1 MAMPTTRVEVQ
12 RVAVPSNTEAKR
24 LVSQT
29 RRKLADMPALP
40 AQMNSYAAILVYTAS
55 GLSDAE
61 ISVATG
67 FSVEQV
73 LKLRAAPAY
82 SVLEENIINAV
93 KQESTQ
99 EVNSILARGKV
110 RAAQRIVEMVD
121 SEVDV
126 LALKAA
132 DSLLDRTGH
141 KAVEKVEVNHMQ
153 MLRIEVVDKQARD
166 IPIIDM
172 ER

>member
-1 MAMPTTRVEVQ
+1 
-12 RVAVPSNTEAKR
+12 
-24 LVSQT
+24 
-29 RRKLADMPALP
+29 
-40 AQMNSYAAILVYTAS
+40 MNSYAAILVYTAS